1 MSPRRICIVGSG
13 NWGSAISRLVGA
25 NAAANPD
32 LFHPTVNMWVFEET
46 VDGKKLTEIINTTH
60 ENVKYLPGRKLPE
73 NVVAVPDIVEAASG
87 ADVLGRDSM
96 MIAFVQRIY
105 EKLGLKLLKVSNV
118 IIINTA
124 FQCQIFVIPHQ
135 FMERALSPLKGK
147 LKEGTV
153 GISLIKGFMIVP
165 GGGIKLMSE
174 SITGLLGIPVG
185 VLMGA
190 NLAGEVAADQFCETT
205 IAFNGSKEVGSMFKK
220 AFQTDNFR
228 VSVVRDVHGTEMCGA
243 LKNIVACGAGFV
255 DGLKLGDNTK
265 VFGVRVQEFIPLSG
279 FNILYIQSMSHK
291 MID

>member
-1 MSPRRICIVGSG
+1 M
-13 NWGSAISRLVGA
+13 
-25 NAAANPD
+25 
-32 LFHPTVNMWVFEET
+32 
-46 VDGKKLTEIINTTH
+46 II
-60 ENVKYLPGRKLPE
+60 
-73 NVVAVPDIVEAASG
+73 
-87 ADVLGRDSM
+87 
-96 MIAFVQRIY
+96 
-105 EKLGLKLLKVSNV
+105 
-118 IIINTA
+118 IIINA
-124 FQCQIFVIPHQ
+124 ALAYQIFVIPHQ

-147 LKEGTV
+147 LKEGAV

-174 SITGLLGIPVG
+174 TITGMLGIPVG

-205 IAFNGSKEVGSMFKK
+205 IAFNGAKEVGSMFKK

-265 VFGVRVQEFIPLSG
+265 VCGVNFFKSVYEPVLV
-279 FNILYIQSMSHK
+279 LL
-291 MID
+291 

>member
-1 MSPRRICIVGSG
+1 M
-13 NWGSAISRLVGA
+13 
-25 NAAANPD
+25 
-32 LFHPTVNMWVFEET
+32 
-46 VDGKKLTEIINTTH
+46 VDCTGKDNCKLCLNTTS
-60 ENVKYLPGRKLPE
+60 NFL
-73 NVVAVPDIVEAASG
+73 
-87 ADVLGRDSM
+87 
-96 MIAFVQRIY
+96 
-105 EKLGLKLLKVSNV
+105 NV
-118 IIINTA
+118 IISTA
-124 FQCQIFVIPHQ
+124 FQYQVFVIPHQ

-147 LKEGTV
+147 LKEGAV

-190 NLAGEVAADQFCETT
+190 NLAGEVAEDQFCETT

-265 VFGVRVQEFIPLSG
+265 VFWSWIS
-279 FNILYIQSMSHK
+279 
-291 MID
+291 

>member
-205 IAFNGSKEVGSMFKK
+205 IAFNGSKEIGSMFKR

>member
-1 MSPRRICIVGSG
+1 
-13 NWGSAISRLVGA
+13 
-25 NAAANPD
+25 
-32 LFHPTVNMWVFEET
+32 
-46 VDGKKLTEIINTTH
+46 
-60 ENVKYLPGRKLPE
+60 
-73 NVVAVPDIVEAASG
+73 
-87 ADVLGRDSM
+87 
-96 MIAFVQRIY
+96 
-105 EKLGLKLLKVSNV
+105 
-118 IIINTA
+118 
-124 FQCQIFVIPHQ
+124 
-135 FMERALSPLKGK
+135 MERALSPLKGK
-147 LKEGTV
+147 LREGAV

-205 IAFNGSKEVGSMFKK
+205 IAFNGSKEIGSMFKK

-265 VFGVRVQEFIPLSG
+265 VLVDGLFGLHTVPG
-279 FNILYIQSMSHK
+279 FNRYYNVQFPIIK
-291 MID
+291 